1 MQPKD
6 SFLFTLFR
14 FYIEYIA
21 YFYITL
27 NEPSG
32 YKSYQRINE
41 YFSNLLIVRIYN
53 TIESYSNFADIIL
66 KISLPLYIIVLNKFL

>member
-6 SFLFTLFR
+6 SFLFTLFW

-27 NEPSG
+27 NERSG